1 MAGKEAPTI
10 KVFPEEITI
19 ENFKS
24 IRHLTLKPKPGV
36 NVLVGPNMAGKTN
49 ILEALHFL
57 SRALSQAELLKTPY
71 LPYLPQ
77 YWSPEDLFFMRRVEN
92 PIGFEILF
100 RVVMMRG
107 EVFFKHY
114 VRFAVKFALSRGRE
128 TIEPSY
134 MLIAW
139 ETVDKEFTTKLEVG
153 DGEVRVCINPR
164 YVSEYAKFIKEVRAR
179 EDVFKPFIDK
189 IINKINELSKKSTD
203 LETKGELVIAQRAIE
218 SQFLRSFLIAPFIPI
233 FPIPPVSLGN
243 GFDEFYLIG
252 TAFPITF
259 MPILIRWG
267 LADAGEFRG
276 VLYDTAIAPPG
287 LSTLSSSTI
296 RIFLERSVLLKHP
309 DIGAI
314 FEPQLFTGEERLDV
328 RARNLPQVFYRLSAE
343 GRTEYISIVL
353 REAFGGVTVEPRSS
367 AGRVFLVIRERGIEL
382 PPPNIADGL
391 IKALAIAS
399 AIELRPTMLLID
411 EVENSLHVKALKV
424 IYDVLNSLEV
434 PVIIATHSPAL
445 VDMAEPE
452 RVFVVS
458 RGDDGG
464 TVVEPPYGDLERLK
478 RRLSELGVSLSD
490 YVLYSRTW
498 GQEGRA
504 E

>member
-1 MAGKEAPTI
+1 M
-10 KVFPEEITI
+10 
-19 ENFKS
+19 S
-24 IRHLTLKPKPGV
+24 
-36 NVLVGPNMAGKTN
+36 
-49 ILEALHFL
+49 
-57 SRALSQAELLKTPY
+57 
-71 LPYLPQ
+71 
-77 YWSPEDLFFMRRVEN
+77 
-92 PIGFEILF
+92 
-100 RVVMMRG
+100 
-107 EVFFKHY
+107 
-114 VRFAVKFALSRGRE
+114 
-128 TIEPSY
+128 
-134 MLIAW
+134 IAW
-139 ETVDKEFTTKLEVG
+139 ETADKEFTAKLEVG

-164 YVSEYAKFIKEVRAR
+164 YLSEYAKYIKEVRVR
-179 EDVFKPFIDK
+179 EDAFKPFIDE

-203 LETKGELVIAQRAIE
+203 LETKLIEELVIAQRAIE

-296 RIFLERSVLLKHP
+296 RVFLERSVLLKHP

-314 FEPQLFTGEERLDV
+314 SEPQLFTGEERLDV
-328 RARNLPQVFYRLSAE
+328 RARNLSQVFYRLSAE

-367 AGRVFLVIRERGIEL
+367 AGRVFLVIKERGIEL

-399 AIELRPTMLLID
+399 AIELRPTILLID
-411 EVENSLHVKALKV
+411 EVENSLHIKALKV
-424 IYDVLNSLEV
+424 IYDVLSSLEV

-498 GQEGRA
+498 VQRSGA

>member
-36 NVLVGPNMAGKTN
+36 NVLAGPNMAGKTN

-57 SRALSQAELLKTPY
+57 SRALSQAELLRTPY

-92 PIGFEILF
+92 PISFELLF
-100 RVVMMRG
+100 RVVMRHG
-107 EVFFKHY
+107 EAFFKHY
-114 VRFAVKFALSRGRE
+114 VRFVVKFALSRGRE
-128 TIEPSY
+128 TIEPFY
-134 MLIAW
+134 MSIAW
-139 ETVDKEFTTKLEVG
+139 ETADKEFTTKLEVG

-164 YVSEYAKFIKEVRAR
+164 YLSEYVDFIKKVGETPA
-179 EDVFKPFIDK
+179 FKQFSDE
-189 IINKINELSKKSTD
+189 IINKVSELSQKSTG
-203 LETKGELVIAQRAIE
+203 LEVKGGLVIIQSAVE
-218 SQFLRSFLIAPFIPI
+218 SQFLRLFLIFPFIPI
-233 FPIPPVSLGN
+233 LHIPPASLGN
-243 GFDEFYLIG
+243 GFTEFYLG

-259 MPILIRWG
+259 TPILIKWG
-267 LADAGEFRG
+267 LANPGEFRG

-287 LSTLSSSTI
+287 LSTLINTTI

-314 FEPQLFTGEERLDV
+314 SELQPFTGEERLDV

-434 PVIIATHSPAL
+434 PVIIATHSPAI

-478 RRLSELGVSLSD
+478 RRLNELGVSLSD
-490 YVLYSRTW
+490 YILYSRTW
-498 GQEGRA
+498 EQESKA

>member
-1 MAGKEAPTI
+1 MAGKETPTI

-24 IRHLTLKPKPGV
+24 IRHLTLRPKPGV

-49 ILEALHFL
+49 ILEALHLL

-92 PIGFEILF
+92 PISFELLF
-100 RVVMMRG
+100 RVMMMRG
-107 EVFFKHY
+107 EAYFKHY

-128 TIEPSY
+128 TIEPFY
-134 MLIAW
+134 MSIAW
-139 ETVDKEFTTKLEVG
+139 ETADKEFTTKLEVG

-164 YVSEYAKFIKEVRAR
+164 YLSEYVDFIKKVGETPA
-179 EDVFKPFIDK
+179 FKQFSDE
-189 IINKINELSKKSTD
+189 IINKVSELSQKSTG
-203 LETKGELVIAQRAIE
+203 LEVKGGLVIIQSAVE
-218 SQFLRSFLIAPFIPI
+218 SQFLRLFLIFPFIPI
-233 FPIPPVSLGN
+233 LHIPPASLGN
-243 GFDEFYLIG
+243 GFTEFYLG

-259 MPILIRWG
+259 TPILIKWG
-267 LADAGEFRG
+267 LANPGEFRG

-287 LSTLSSSTI
+287 LSTLINTTI

-314 FEPQLFTGEERLDV
+314 SELQPFTGEERLDV

-353 REAFGGVTVEPRSS
+353 REAFGGVSVEPRSS

-478 RRLSELGVSLSD
+478 RRLNELGVSLSD
-490 YVLYSRTW
+490 YILYSRTW
-498 GQEGRA
+498 EQESKA
-504 E
+504 K

>member
-36 NVLVGPNMAGKTN
+36 NVLAGPNMAGKTN

-57 SRALSQAELLKTPY
+57 SRALSQVELLRTPY

-139 ETVDKEFTTKLEVG
+139 ETVDREFTTKLEVG

-164 YVSEYAKFIKEVRAR
+164 YLSEYANFMKKVGEVPA
-179 EDVFKPFIDK
+179 FKQFGEEIV
-189 IINKINELSKKSTD
+189 NKINELSQKSTG
-203 LETKGELVIAQRAIE
+203 LEVKEGLVIVQRAVE
-218 SQFLRSFLIAPFIPI
+218 GQFLKLFLASPFIHI
-233 FPIPPVSLGN
+233 FRITSAPSGN
-243 GFDEFYLIG
+243 GFNEFYLFG
-252 TAFPITF
+252 TAFPINFT
-259 MPILIRWG
+259 PILIRWG
-267 LADAGEFRG
+267 LANPGEFRG

-287 LSTLSSSTI
+287 LSTLINTTI

-314 FEPQLFTGEERLDV
+314 SEPQLFTGEERLDI
-328 RARNLPQVFYRLSAE
+328 RARNLPQVFYKLSAE

-353 REAFGGVTVEPRSS
+353 REAFGGVSVEPRSS

-424 IYDVLNSLEV
+424 IYDVLNSLEI

>member
-1 MAGKEAPTI
+1 MAEKEAPTI

-24 IRHLTLKPKPGV
+24 IRHLTLRPKPGV

-49 ILEALHFL
+49 ILEALHLL
-57 SRALSQAELLKTPY
+57 SKALSQAELFRTPY
-71 LPYLPQ
+71 LPHLPQ

-92 PIGFEILF
+92 PIGFELLF
-100 RVVMMRG
+100 RVVMRHG
-107 EVFFKHY
+107 EAFFKHY
-114 VRFAVKFALSRGRE
+114 VRFAVKFTLSRGRE
-128 TIEPSY
+128 TVEPFY
-134 MLIAW
+134 MSIAW
-139 ETVDKEFTTKLEVG
+139 ETADKEFTTRLEVG
-153 DGEVRVCINPR
+153 NGEVRVCINPR
-164 YVSEYAKFIKEVRAR
+164 YLSEYAKYIKEVRVR
-179 EDVFKPFIDK
+179 EDAFKPFIDE

-218 SQFLRSFLIAPFIPI
+218 SRSLRLFLTDSFTQMFRIISSP
-233 FPIPPVSLGN
+233 SDN
-243 GFDEFYLIG
+243 KFDEFYLIE
-252 TAFPITF
+252 TMFPMFFT
-259 MPILIRWG
+259 PIIIKWG
-267 LADAGEFRG
+267 LADPDEFRG
-276 VLYDTAIAPPG
+276 EPYDITISPI
-287 LSTLSSSTI
+287 LSTLTGTTI
-296 RIFLERSVLLKHP
+296 RMLLEWSVLLKHP

-314 FEPQLFTGEERLDV
+314 SEPQLFTGEERLDI
-328 RARNLPQVFYRLSAE
+328 RARNLPQVFYKFSAE
-343 GRTEYISIVL
+343 GRTEYISTVL
-353 REAFGGVTVEPRSS
+353 REAFGGVSVEPRSA

-391 IKALAIAS
+391 IKALAVAS

-411 EVENSLHVKALKV
+411 EVENSLHVRALKV
-424 IYDVLNSLEV
+424 IYDVLNSLEI

-458 RGDDGG
+458 RGYDGG

-498 GQEGRA
+498 VQGSGA

>member
-36 NVLVGPNMAGKTN
+36 NVLAGPNMAGKTN

-57 SRALSQAELLKTPY
+57 SRALSQAELLRTPY

-92 PIGFEILF
+92 PISFELLF
-100 RVVMMRG
+100 RVVMRHG
-107 EVFFKHY
+107 EAFFKHY
-114 VRFAVKFALSRGRE
+114 ARFVVKFALSRGRE
-128 TIEPSY
+128 TIEPFY
-134 MLIAW
+134 MSIAW
-139 ETVDKEFTTKLEVG
+139 ETADKEFTTKLEVG

-164 YVSEYAKFIKEVRAR
+164 YLSEYVDFIKKVGETPA
-179 EDVFKPFIDK
+179 FKQFSDE
-189 IINKINELSKKSTD
+189 IINKVSELSQKSTG
-203 LETKGELVIAQRAIE
+203 LEVKGGLVIIQSAVE
-218 SQFLRSFLIAPFIPI
+218 SQFLRLFLIFPFIPI
-233 FPIPPVSLGN
+233 LHIPPASLGN
-243 GFDEFYLIG
+243 GFTEFYLG

-259 MPILIRWG
+259 TPILIKWG
-267 LADAGEFRG
+267 LANPGEFRG

-287 LSTLSSSTI
+287 LSTLINTTI

-314 FEPQLFTGEERLDV
+314 SELQPFTGEERLDV

-478 RRLSELGVSLSD
+478 RRLNELGVSLSD
-490 YVLYSRTW
+490 YILYSRTW
-498 GQEGRA
+498 EQESKA

>member
-36 NVLVGPNMAGKTN
+36 NVLAGPNMAGKTN

-57 SRALSQAELLKTPY
+57 SRALSQAELLRTPY

-92 PIGFEILF
+92 PISFELLF
-100 RVVMMRG
+100 RVVMRHG
-107 EVFFKHY
+107 EAFFKHY
-114 VRFAVKFALSRGRE
+114 VRFVVKFALSRGRE
-128 TIEPSY
+128 TIEPFY
-134 MLIAW
+134 MSIAW
-139 ETVDKEFTTKLEVG
+139 ETADKEFTTKLEVG

-164 YVSEYAKFIKEVRAR
+164 YLSEYVDFIKKVGETPA
-179 EDVFKPFIDK
+179 FKQFSDE
-189 IINKINELSKKSTD
+189 IINKVSELSQKSTG
-203 LETKGELVIAQRAIE
+203 LEVKGGLVIIQSAVE
-218 SQFLRSFLIAPFIPI
+218 SQFLRLFLIFPFIPI
-233 FPIPPVSLGN
+233 LHIPPASLGN
-243 GFDEFYLIG
+243 GFTEFYLG

-259 MPILIRWG
+259 TPILIKWG
-267 LADAGEFRG
+267 LANPGEFRG

-287 LSTLSSSTI
+287 LSTLINTTI

-314 FEPQLFTGEERLDV
+314 SELQPFTGEERLDV

-353 REAFGGVTVEPRSS
+353 REAFGGITVEPRSS

-478 RRLSELGVSLSD
+478 RRLNELGVSLSD
-490 YVLYSRTW
+490 YILYSRTW
-498 GQEGRA
+498 EQESKA

>member
-36 NVLVGPNMAGKTN
+36 NVLAGPNMAGKTN

-57 SRALSQAELLKTPY
+57 SRALSQAELLRTPY

-92 PIGFEILF
+92 PISFELLF
-100 RVVMMRG
+100 RVVMRHG
-107 EVFFKHY
+107 EAFFKHY
-114 VRFAVKFALSRGRE
+114 ARFVVKFALSRGRE
-128 TIEPSY
+128 TIEPFY
-134 MLIAW
+134 MSIAW
-139 ETVDKEFTTKLEVG
+139 ETADKEFTTKLEVG

-164 YVSEYAKFIKEVRAR
+164 YLSEYVDFIKKVGETPA
-179 EDVFKPFIDK
+179 FKQFSDE
-189 IINKINELSKKSTD
+189 IINKVSELSQKSTG
-203 LETKGELVIAQRAIE
+203 LEVKGGLVIIQSAVE
-218 SQFLRSFLIAPFIPI
+218 SQFLRLFLIFPFIPI
-233 FPIPPVSLGN
+233 LHISPASLGN
-243 GFDEFYLIG
+243 GFTEFYLG

-259 MPILIRWG
+259 TPILIKWG
-267 LADAGEFRG
+267 LANPGEFRG

-287 LSTLSSSTI
+287 LSTLINTTI

-314 FEPQLFTGEERLDV
+314 SELQPFTGEERLDV

-478 RRLSELGVSLSD
+478 RRLNELGVSLSD
-490 YVLYSRTW
+490 YILYSRTW
-498 GQEGRA
+498 EQESKA

>member
-36 NVLVGPNMAGKTN
+36 NVLAGPNMAGKTN

-57 SRALSQAELLKTPY
+57 SRALSQAELLRTPY

-92 PIGFEILF
+92 PISFELLF
-100 RVVMMRG
+100 RVVMRHG
-107 EVFFKHY
+107 EAFFKHY
-114 VRFAVKFALSRGRE
+114 VRFVVKFALSRGRE
-128 TIEPSY
+128 TIEPFY
-134 MLIAW
+134 MSIAW
-139 ETVDKEFTTKLEVG
+139 ETADKEFTTKLEVG

-164 YVSEYAKFIKEVRAR
+164 YLSEYVDFIKKVGETPA
-179 EDVFKPFIDK
+179 FKQFSDE
-189 IINKINELSKKSTD
+189 IINKVSELSQKSTG
-203 LETKGELVIAQRAIE
+203 LEVKGGLVIIQSAVE
-218 SQFLRSFLIAPFIPI
+218 SQFLRLFLIFPFIPI
-233 FPIPPVSLGN
+233 LHIPPASLGN
-243 GFDEFYLIG
+243 GFTEFYLG

-259 MPILIRWG
+259 TPILIKWG
-267 LADAGEFRG
+267 LANPGEFRG

-287 LSTLSSSTI
+287 LSTLINTTI

-314 FEPQLFTGEERLDV
+314 SELQPFTGEERLDV

-478 RRLSELGVSLSD
+478 RRLNELGVSLSD
-490 YVLYSRTW
+490 YILYSRTW
-498 GQEGRA
+498 EQESKA